1 MNKIISFVILCALLL
16 MCFSGCGIFGDK
28 NTESNENS
36 VQSSNEVSDFTTNIT
51 ELTDDGN
58 STDDIN
64 KNNDDYIIVES
75 EINGDPASQ
84 YAIFAKIPQKCT
96 LTEAHIP
103 ILLSYGLNISRSAK
117 NSIEWDSYGYTDIG
131 LVASN
136 KDGYNVILNGFNIKE
151 IINPEYDVEPIWDDD
166 RKWLVG
172 LDYSHTELCM
182 LPLSLFFGDSGW
194 TYINLYEYNSA
205 EPDGSHGAGAGIGFY
220 YTRYDTYISF
230 STEIQGS

>member
-1 MNKIISFVILCALLL
+1 M
-16 MCFSGCGIFGDK
+16 
-28 NTESNENS
+28 
-36 VQSSNEVSDFTTNIT
+36 
-51 ELTDDGN
+51 TDDWN

-84 YAIFAKIPQKCT
+84 YAIFAKIPKKYT

-103 ILLSYGLNISRSAK
+103 ISLSYGLFEGTGASWS
-117 NSIEWDSYGYTDIG
+117 YTDIR
-131 LVASN
+131 LIAEN
-136 KDGYNVILNGFNIKE
+136 KDGYNVILNDFNVKE
-151 IINPEYDVEPIWDDD
+151 ILNPEYAVKCIWDDD

-172 LDYSHTELCM
+172 ADYTHTELCM
-182 LPLSLFFGDSGW
+182 LPLSLFPGDSGW
-194 TYINLYEYNSA
+194 VYIRLYEYNSA
-205 EPDGSHGAGAGIGFY
+205 DPDGSHGEEVGIGFY

>member
-1 MNKIISFVILCALLL
+1 M
-16 MCFSGCGIFGDK
+16 
-28 NTESNENS
+28 
-36 VQSSNEVSDFTTNIT
+36 QSSNEVSDFTTNIT

-136 KDGYNVILNGFNIKE
+136 KDGYNVILK
-151 IINPEYDVEPIWDDD
+151 
-166 RKWLVG
+166 K
-172 LDYSHTELCM
+172 
-182 LPLSLFFGDSGW
+182 
-194 TYINLYEYNSA
+194 
-205 EPDGSHGAGAGIGFY
+205 
-220 YTRYDTYISF
+220 
-230 STEIQGS
+230 